1 MEPKEKVYNFISE
14 QVTLGNLTPTDKI
27 TEQFLSDNVGLSR
40 TPIREALL
48 QLASENILER
58 EPRKGFKLKQY
69 SQEEVENI
77 YEIIGTLDGKIAYE
91 TCEKLT
97 QEDYSLMQF
106 LIDSMYSSIKNGLYT
121 KYNELQESFHN
132 VYISLSTNS
141 IMVQELK
148 NKKKIFVG
156 KNYKR
161 ITPETIQN
169 LLKTTN
175 DEHQTI
181 LNLFK
186 NNQKNEVR
194 KYLEEI
200 HWNKSNA
207 RYDIW

>member
-97 QEDYSLMQF
+97 QEDYSVMQF

-186 NNQKNEVR
+186 NYQKNEVR

>member
-97 QEDYSLMQF
+97 QEDYSVMQF

-141 IMVQELK
+141 MMVQELK

-181 LNLFK
+181 LKFFK
-186 NNQKNEVR
+186 NHQKNEVR

>member
-14 QVTLGNLTPTDKI
+14 QVTLGNLTPNDKI

-97 QEDYSLMQF
+97 QEDYSVMQF
-106 LIDSMYSSIKNGLYT
+106 LIDSMYSSINNGLYT
-121 KYNELQESFHN
+121 KYNELQENFHN

-161 ITPETIQN
+161 ITSETIQN

-181 LNLFK
+181 LNFFK
-186 NNQKNEVR
+186 SHQKNEVR

>member
-27 TEQFLSDNVGLSR
+27 TERFLSDNVGLSR

-97 QEDYSLMQF
+97 QEDYSVMQF

-186 NNQKNEVR
+186 NHQKNEVR

>member
-97 QEDYSLMQF
+97 QEDYSVMQF

-141 IMVQELK
+141 MMVQELK

-181 LNLFK
+181 LNFFK
-186 NNQKNEVR
+186 NHQKNEVR